1 MDRLARAPGFYVR
14 ADTVVRWQRKRFR
27 RFWARRSRVNQRDRG
42 RPATAVEIRR
52 LIEKGGEPEDFAIFR
67 CRWLLRAS
75 SLHFAAATA
84 GSRDLETEIR
94 ELNGQPA
101 LVFYDEGG
109 GGFAA
114 FLLAIADDRI
124 HRVFFHADL
133 DPCITWDR
141 ETRAPERHN
150 PRRCPVF
157 HSESNTMTRERSI
170 YLDSTGL
177 VCGVMAFSAVN
188 FNLANPPGPMKG
200 TFLQLGY
207 ARGAGAPDPYRN
219 LLGNFARVLTRAMV
233 ATRIQ
238 RAVVA
243 PTPAHRRQVPGLP
256 YL

>member
-1 MDRLARAPGFYVR
+1 VDRLARAPGFYVR

-109 GGFAA
+109 GGSQ
-114 FLLAIADDRI
+114 LSCWPSQTIASTACSSMPI
-124 HRVFFHADL
+124 STPASL
-133 DPCITWDR
+133 GTEKP
-141 ETRAPERHN
+141 APLSVTIRDA
-150 PRRCPVF
+150 V
-157 HSESNTMTRERSI
+157 RS
-170 YLDSTGL
+170 S
-177 VCGVMAFSAVN
+177 
-188 FNLANPPGPMKG
+188 
-200 TFLQLGY
+200 
-207 ARGAGAPDPYRN
+207 
-219 LLGNFARVLTRAMV
+219 
-233 ATRIQ
+233 IQ
-238 RAVVA
+238 RA
-243 PTPAHRRQVPGLP
+243 TR
-256 YL
+256 